1 MKSRAAAAGRNGSSC
16 LAHSGDWVLSLQERE
31 EEGREEEREEKGGQE
46 EAMKIPTGK
55 RWGSKIMGL
64 KPA

>member
-1 MKSRAAAAGRNGSSC
+1 MKSWAAAAGSNGSSS
-16 LAHSGDWVLSLQERE
+16 LAHSGAWVLALQERE
-31 EEGREEEREEKGGQE
+31 EEGREEEREEKGGKE
-46 EAMKIPTGK
+46 EAMRISTGK